1 MSPKVT
7 TLGEEAGARGGAL
20 ILEVGSLAPS
30 GCRVGG
36 EGGRGTERSMRGGR
50 GGRGACASRG
60 PASGG
65 CRARV
70 EPRTPPEAEAAAL
83 EGVERRGPGDGLRRL
98 NWRGYAAGKGGAA
111 RVVRRGDGR
120 RRVGLEPLECF
131 PPGCTS
137 PR

>member
-1 MSPKVT
+1 
-7 TLGEEAGARGGAL
+7 
-20 ILEVGSLAPS
+20 
-30 GCRVGG
+30 
-36 EGGRGTERSMRGGR
+36 MRGGR

-98 NWRGYAAGKGGAA
+98 NWRGYAAGKGGARPVWFAGAMEGGGSAWSPWSVSHPDA
-111 RVVRRGDGR
+111 RPRGDGR
-120 RRVGLEPLECF
+120 AAGRWEAAV
-131 PPGCTS
+131 
-137 PR
+137 